1 MLLSAQA
8 WNTEK
13 SHDGT
18 TEELRPR
25 RSQGVVQ
32 LTHCCLD
39 NLLKRLILFTGYILH
54 VNKLIKTLDVIK
66 YVLCYIHQRF
76 LFKKS
81 GWYFYPFLHP
91 PPEIKLYCLFVYW
104 NRIEIVRCRDW
115 KKLVVC
121 FSSVCIGIGY
131 DNKQSTVK
139 PQ

>member
-54 VNKLIKTLDVIK
+54 INKLIKSLDVINNMYLATFINDSYSK
-66 YVLCYIHQRF
+66 KVAGTGQT
-76 LFKKS
+76 LFS
-81 GWYFYPFLHP
+81 TTQ
-91 PPEIKLYCLFVYW
+91 KLNSIVY
-104 NRIEIVRCRDW
+104 
-115 KKLVVC
+115 
-121 FSSVCIGIGY
+121 SS
-131 DNKQSTVK
+131 T
-139 PQ
+139 